1 MISAF
6 SPSTGIKY
14 SRAPEHGELLQVKAC
29 KALSEKD
36 KQIVEEHMHSYDSLL
51 DQDPYL
57 QQQRALERA
66 LGRTEGIQAFQ
77 NTVVEIVK
85 NRFPTLVD
93 LAQQKVV
100 QIQEISAL
108 QRLVVQLSTAR
119 NQTTAR
125 RILQTT

>member
-1 MISAF
+1 ME
-6 SPSTGIKY
+6 GQ
-14 SRAPEHGELLQVKAC
+14 LQY
-29 KALSEKD
+29 
-36 KQIVEEHMHSYDSLL
+36 YDSLL

-77 NTVVEIVK
+77 NTIVEIVN
-85 NRFPTLVD
+85 NRFPTLLD

-100 QIQEISAL
+100 QIQEINAL

-119 NQTTAR
+119 NQTAAR
-125 RILQTT
+125 RILQQDFAN